1 MGSKQNL
8 KTKQLPF
15 TISLT
20 KRILYSLFFL
30 ISGLGNSS
38 VLKAKVSRINLY

>member
-8 KTKQLPF
+8 KTKQLSF

-20 KRILYSLFFL
+20 KRILYFFL
-30 ISGLGNSS
+30 ISGLCNSS
-38 VLKAKVSRINLY
+38 VLKAKVSRSNLY